1 MARYGLAIDLNRCT
15 GCYACIVAC
24 KSENSTLPGV
34 SWIRI
39 DEKEEGEFPRVTRS
53 YVPMFCMQCSEM
65 PCAQVCAAGAI
76 TQGDGGIIFIDQES
90 CICGDVKPCL
100 AACPF
105 EVLVD
110 NQGKRSYFPD
120 YLTPHEEEAY
130 APHHSAVVEKCNLC
144 HHRISA
150 GLLPACVQTCPTQAM
165 IFGDLD
171 EKQSEVTRL
180 LSRGE
185 AKPLRENLK
194 VDPSVFY
201 LQEKPPESRNRSG

>member
-1 MARYGLAIDLNRCT
+1 MARYGLAIDVSRCT

-39 DEKEEGEFPRVTRS
+39 EQKEQGVYPKVARS
-53 YVPMFCMQCSEM
+53 YVPLLCMQCGEA
-65 PCAQVCAAGAI
+65 PCARACPAGAV
-76 TQGDGGIIFIDQES
+76 TKGDGGIVSVDQER

-110 NQGKRSYFPD
+110 NHGKRSYFRD

-130 APHHSAVVEKCNLC
+130 AAHRDAVVEKCNLC

-150 GLLPACVQTCPTQAM
+150 GLLPACVQACPSRAM

-171 EKQSEVTRL
+171 EEQSELARL
-180 LSRGE
+180 LSQPE
-185 AKPLRENLK
+185 AKPLREDLK
-194 VDPSVFY
+194 IDPSVFY
-201 LQEKPPESRNRSG
+201 FQAKPAENRNRSG

>member
-1 MARYGLAIDLNRCT
+1 MARYGLAIDLSRCT

-39 DEKEEGEFPRVTRS
+39 DEQEQGEFPKVSRS
-53 YVPMFCMQCSEM
+53 YVPMLCMQCGEM

-76 TQGDGGIIFIDQES
+76 AQGDGGIVFIDEDR
-90 CICGDVKPCL
+90 CICGDVKPCI

-105 EVLVD
+105 DVLVN
-110 NQGKRSYFPD
+110 NQGKRSYFRD
-120 YLTPHEEEAY
+120 YLTPHEAEAY
-130 APHHSAVVEKCNLC
+130 EAHRNAVVEKCHLC
-144 HHRISA
+144 HHRVSA
-150 GLLPACVQTCPTQAM
+150 GLLPACVQACPTQAM

-171 EKQSEVTRL
+171 DKQSELNRL
-180 LSRGE
+180 LSTGE
-185 AKPLRENLK
+185 AKPLKDNLK

-201 LQEKPPESRNRSG
+201 LREKPVDNGSASG